1 MRIGKEFKSD
11 TQLIILSV
19 IILTIVTL
27 SFSYSAFFAVQSLST
42 VQEIST
48 GNLDVTVTVDN
59 QHSITEGDE
68 IFPSSTEDVTNGTGG
83 NYSVLNL
90 LNKGDLDADF
100 SVTLSY
106 DFDKLRE
113 ISEYSKMSDSE
124 LTNYLVSF
132 SYLKVGIYDTVKGS
146 WVNFSSGSGETFYP
160 TVSSLTPSSSS
171 NYSYPILRDMVYSEA
186 SNSADNTKKYQRTYR
201 IYVWLS
207 DETPTSE
214 IGKYVY
220 LKLNI
225 KSAAGNETI
234 TEEVTGIG

>member
-1 MRIGKEFKSD
+1 MRIGKAFKSD

-27 SFSYSAFFAVQSLST
+27 SFSYSAFFTVQSLST

-59 QHSITEGDE
+59 TNSIGQSEE
-68 IFPSSTEDVTNGTGG
+68 IFPSATEDVTTGTGG

-90 LNKGDLDADF
+90 LNEGSLDADF

-113 ISEYSKMSDSE
+113 ISEYSNLSDSK
-124 LTNYLVSF
+124 LTEYLVSF

-146 WVNFSSGSGETFYP
+146 WVNFGSGSGETYYP
-160 TVSSLTPSSSS
+160 TVSSLTASSSS
-171 NYSYPILRDMVYSEA
+171 NYAYPILRDKVYSESTNA
-186 SNSADNTKKYQRTYR
+186 SDSTKKYQKTYR
-201 IYVWLS
+201 IYIWLS
-207 DETPTSE
+207 DETPISE

>member
-1 MRIGKEFKSD
+1 MRIGKEIKSD

-27 SFSYSAFFAVQSLST
+27 SFSYSAFFAVQSLTT

-48 GNLDVTVTVDN
+48 GNLDVTVTVDDT
-59 QHSITEGDE
+59 HSISAGEE
-68 IFPSSTEDVTNGTGG
+68 IFPSSTEEITDGTGG

-90 LNKGDLDADF
+90 LNEGDLDADF

-113 ISEYSKMSDSE
+113 ISDYSNMTDAQ
-124 LTNYLVSF
+124 LTDYLVSF

-146 WVNFSSGSGETFYP
+146 WVNFSSGNGETYYP
-160 TVSSLTPSSSS
+160 TVGSLTPSSSS
-171 NYSYPILRDMVYSEA
+171 NYAYPILRDMVYSETSNA
-186 SNSADNTKKYQRTYR
+186 SDSTKKYQRTYR
-201 IYVWLS
+201 IYIWLS
-207 DETPTSE
+207 DDTPTSE